1 MKIKIIIVISILI
14 NVFVI
19 KDVYSEKNK
28 ILFKINNEII
38 TSVDLL
44 EESNFLRAI
53 NKDLQNIEKEIV
65 FEISKKSLIRR
76 KIKHIELKKIYQKL
90 EVDEID
96 LKKLLVNYFTRYN
109 LNTYEKVI
117 GFFKEFN
124 LNQKKIEEMILIEIY
139 WNEFIFNKYSKNVRI
154 DLDKI
159 KNELQDK
166 KVINEYLLSEILFD
180 LNPDQNLENKFKLI
194 KKIIN
199 NESFSE
205 AALRFSISN
214 SSNNGGKL
222 DWIKETSLNKKIREN
237 ILNINIGNFTN
248 PIVIPGGF
256 LILKIEDKKQTQV
269 DLNLENEMKI
279 ASQKQRNEQ
288 LSQYSTIYFNK
299 ISKNVE
305 IKEY

>member
-65 FEISKKSLIRR
+65 FEISKKSLIRQ

-159 KNELQDK
+159 KNDLQGK

-180 LNPDQNLENKFKLI
+180 LNPDENLENKFKLI

>member
-28 ILFKINNEII
+28 ILFKINNDII

>member
-19 KDVYSEKNK
+19 KDAYSQKNK